1 MEMENKKVRE
11 TKGGMFSLV
20 VLIIGRL
27 LSDRKSR
34 NVNPFTHVKL
44 SAYCDRPAPTT
55 DKRLTN
61 NQSPYH
67 IQVIEDV
74 STFPKVN

>member
-20 VLIIGRL
+20 VLMIGRL

-34 NVNPFTHVKL
+34 SVNSFTHVKL
-44 SAYCDRPAPTT
+44 SAY
-55 DKRLTN
+55 
-61 NQSPYH
+61 
-67 IQVIEDV
+67 
-74 STFPKVN
+74 